1 LIGIEKGQIMEWLE
15 ILENI
20 GLFIVGSWVG
30 VFITAI
36 FSATGDNDQQK
47 GKKND

>member
-1 LIGIEKGQIMEWLE
+1 MYWLE

-30 VFITAI
+30 VLITAI
-36 FSATGDNDQQK
+36 FSATGEDE
-47 GKKND
+47 KKERKK

>member
-1 LIGIEKGQIMEWLE
+1 MEWLE

-20 GLFIVGSWVG
+20 GLFIVGAWVG

-36 FSATGDNDQQK
+36 FSATGRDDQQK
-47 GKKND
+47 GKKK

>member
-1 LIGIEKGQIMEWLE
+1 MDWLE

-30 VFITAI
+30 VLITAI
-36 FSATGDNDQQK
+36 FSATGTDEDKK
-47 GKKND
+47 GKKK

>member
-1 LIGIEKGQIMEWLE
+1 MEWLE
-15 ILENI
+15 VLENI

-36 FSATGDNDQQK
+36 FSATGEDKQQK

>member
-1 LIGIEKGQIMEWLE
+1 LIGIEKGQIMEWLQ

-36 FSATGDNDQQK
+36 FSATGDDDQQK